1 MSWLLSW
8 GHVSQRTRAF
18 ISVSYVLSL
27 PFPPFPFP
35 SFDDPSFTR
44 LAFLCRTFCHPLWI
58 SFLSLSLPT
67 ALKGPL
73 VCLTTLWLPDL
84 CIQCV
89 ITGPTLSC
97 KSLFDWLSDCSGRH
111 SDPLCIIQRIHLCTL
126 HVLISHFFLFLFQPF
141 LQLLFFRS
149 FSLVGSFFLLFA
161 LLCWLFSLIIT
172 LLASASAFLCVS
184 PAPLP
189 SPSLIFSKCFC
200 VISEPQKHA
209 LGTLWC

>member
-1 MSWLLSW
+1 MCHSVRELLFLC
-8 GHVSQRTRAF
+8 HMF
-18 ISVSYVLSL
+18 FLCL
-27 PFPPFPFP
+27 FPPSPFP

-44 LAFLCRTFCHPLWI
+44 LAFLCRTFCHPLWM

-89 ITGPTLSC
+89 ITVPTLSC

-111 SDPLCIIQRIHLCTL
+111 SDPLCVIQRIHLCTL
-126 HVLISHFFLFLFQPF
+126 HVLISHFFLFFFQPF
-141 LQLLFFRS
+141 LQLLFFHS

-161 LLCWLFSLIIT
+161 LLCWLFSLIIS

-200 VISEPQKHA
+200 VISEPQNHA

>member
-1 MSWLLSW
+1 MCHSVRELLFLC
-8 GHVSQRTRAF
+8 HMF
-18 ISVSYVLSL
+18 FLCL
-27 PFPPFPFP
+27 FPPFPFP

-89 ITGPTLSC
+89 ITVPTLSC

-111 SDPLCIIQRIHLCTL
+111 NDPLCVIQRIHLCTL
-126 HVLISHFFLFLFQPF
+126 HVLISHFLLIFQPF
-141 LQLLFFRS
+141 LQLLFFHS

-161 LLCWLFSLIIT
+161 LLCWLFSLIISFGFC
-172 LLASASAFLCVS
+172 LSLPLCLS
-184 PAPLP
+184 STFALSLSNLFQMILCYQRTTEACFGHPLV
-189 SPSLIFSKCFC
+189 LT
-200 VISEPQKHA
+200 QKQ
-209 LGTLWC
+209 WN